1 MNRLSGLLIIL
12 QFYSSLALANG
23 DDSIAYIEQ
32 LLSEGKKV
40 AILVID
46 MQPKYDRV
54 FMVSEKQRVIKEQ
67 IKLINHF
74 ADNESVHFI
83 DVRWRGG
90 GETLP
95 DLLFEM
101 MKSKQYQIFLK
112 STKGAFD
119 QRVQLQDPDS
129 AQGVIQGELAPAL
142 LKEKVT
148 DVVPIGCFDAQCV
161 LETAKGASRDFQVT
175 ADRDLNIMFENEAE
189 DWPERT
195 LKMYKN
201 AFDYQWQKAM
211 KECPDLQLVPK
222 SDKAKEKCE

>member
-1 MNRLSGLLIIL
+1 M
-12 QFYSSLALANG
+12 LANAN
-23 DDSIAYIEQ
+23 DSIAYIER

-46 MQPKYDRV
+46 MQPKYDKV
-54 FMVSEKQRVIKEQ
+54 FLISEKERVIREQ
-67 IKLINHF
+67 IKLISHF
-74 ADNESVHFI
+74 SDNDNVHFI

-101 MKSKQYQIFLK
+101 VKSKQFQIFLK
-112 STKGAFD
+112 NTKGAFD
-119 QRVQLQDPDS
+119 QTVQLKDPDV
-129 AQGVIQGELAPAL
+129 AQGVIEGELAPAL

-161 LETAKGASRDFQVT
+161 LETAKGASKDFQVT
-175 ADRDLNIMFENEAE
+175 ADRDLNIMFENDAE

-222 SDKAKEKCE
+222 LDKAKDPCD